1 MSKTL
6 PKIIAFLRSVP
17 VSTCFLAVCIAVYLA
32 MIATGAHFADPHN
45 RALIAW
51 GGNYRVAT
59 LDAQGWRLFTS
70 LFVHGGLVHV
80 LVNGISILD
89 ICAMLEKRIGAW
101 RLLLVL
107 FISGICAGLAALVWG
122 PLSVVVGASGAL
134 MGAAGTL
141 LVWFALP
148 DDKQHRSSMFLHLL
162 CLLVA
167 ALVFGALWSR
177 MNNAAHIG
185 GLLAGLVIGPVLWLS
200 RHWRKPAQILT
211 ALALLAACLML
222 TSFTL
227 RHQNTDEY
235 RFRAN
240 LPEINRILQQNRQP
254 QPALAQAALQSWQR
268 CLNLAQGWQGMRLNP
283 KQALLAQQLANLCHL
298 QQEQAV
304 WLQKA
309 RQQADNPLADS
320 LPSPLLRRPQLL
332 QLQNQINNLYQSIL
346 PTLGA
351 ELDIEYG
358 IEAQIGALHG
368 PIPARNGKK

>member
-1 MSKTL
+1 MSKIL
-6 PKIIAFLRSVP
+6 PFLRSVP
-17 VSTCFLAVCIAVYLA
+17 VSTGFLTLCVAVYLA

-51 GGNYRVAT
+51 GGNYRVLT
-59 LDAQGWRLFTS
+59 LDHQSWRLLTS

-89 ICAMLEKRIGAW
+89 LCAMLEQRIKGW

-141 LVWFALP
+141 LVWLAMP
-148 DDKQHRSSMFLHLL
+148 DDKQHRNSMFLHLL

-185 GLLAGLVIGPVLWLS
+185 GLVAGLVLGPILWIS
-200 RHWRKPAQILT
+200 RQWSNRAQILT
-211 ALALLAACLML
+211 ALALLLATLLLAH
-222 TSFTL
+222 FTL

-235 RFRAN
+235 RFRAS
-240 LPEINRILQQNRQP
+240 LPEINAILQQNHHP
-254 QPALAQAALQSWQR
+254 QAFLAEPSAQAAVVQSWRR
-268 CLNLAQGWQGMRLNP
+268 CLTLAQSWQGMRLSG
-283 KQALLAQQLANLCHL
+283 KQELLAQQINNVCAL
-298 QQEQAV
+298 QQQQLL
-304 WLQKA
+304 WLQEA
-309 RQQADNPLADS
+309 RSARAAGASVALQ
-320 LPSPLLRRPQLL
+320 QLL
-332 QLQNQINNLYQSIL
+332 LHPQFLRLQTQVNNLYQNII

-351 ELDIEYG
+351 ELDIEYS
-358 IEAQIGALHG
+358 IESQIG
-368 PIPARNGKK
+368 PIVPNTNKK